1 MSPGQIEST
10 LCKTVQQ
17 YHLLF
22 VFFFFLEDQNEGL
35 ILGIAGVLISFFAI
49 IRSICNSILS

>member
-17 YHLLF
+17 YHLF
-22 VFFFFLEDQNEGL
+22 FFFFLEDQNEGL
-35 ILGIAGVLISFFAI
+35 ILGTLSRCINFLLCYYSF
-49 IRSICNSILS
+49 NL